1 MNTNDSSRE
10 VFSGR
15 LRDARKA
22 MGLTQTE
29 FGVKCGIARGSVTYY
44 ERQEQDKIRLPDSET
59 LRRICLTTGLS
70 ADYFLGLTDEPK
82 EFDLNISKVCRHLGL
97 SREAVDW
104 LHENESDPNETNRII
119 DLLIK
124 CANRTGTFYELL
136 RSIELYCIVSSSLP
150 TTTQL
155 SELTPEAQA
164 EYAYCAQ
171 KIKGLGY
178 FPVKADEYLKTIF
191 NSTVLRDFE
200 AVIGDVLNL
209 YTTERVDEDNS

>member
-1 MNTNDSSRE
+1 M
-10 VFSGR
+10 
-15 LRDARKA
+15 
-22 MGLTQTE
+22 
-29 FGVKCGIARGSVTYY
+29 
-44 ERQEQDKIRLPDSET
+44 
-59 LRRICLTTGLS
+59 
-70 ADYFLGLTDEPK
+70 
-82 EFDLNISKVCRHLGL
+82 
-97 SREAVDW
+97 
-104 LHENESDPNETNRII
+104 
-119 DLLIK
+119 LIK

-155 SELTPEAQA
+155 NELTPEAQA